1 MDRRVKY
8 TKKIIKETFIE
19 LLQEKDINKIT
30 ISELCAKCDINRAT
44 FYRYY
49 LDIYDLLEKIEQE
62 LIDELK
68 ELLLTYKNYSIKD
81 LIKEYLKVVLE
92 NKNLIKVLF
101 TNSKNLYFL
110 NGFIEFFYENC
121 KSKLFDVVSNQSE
134 NEKTIGSIFVVNG
147 TLGIINYWV
156 QNDFEEDI
164 ESLSDTINKI
174 SYYGL
179 SKYKNN

>member
-30 ISELCAKCDINRAT
+30 ISELCTKSDINRAT

-49 LDIYDLLEKIEQE
+49 IDIYDLLEKIEYE

-68 ELLLTYKNYSIKD
+68 EMLLNYNNYSMKEI
-81 LIKEYLKVVLE
+81 IKEYLKVFLE
-92 NKNLIKVLF
+92 NKNLIKIIF
-101 TNSKNLYFL
+101 SNSKNLYFL
-110 NGFIEFFYENC
+110 NDFIEFFYENC
-121 KSKLFDVVSNQSE
+121 KTKLFDVIDDE
-134 NEKTIGSIFVVNG
+134 EEKTLASIFVFNG

-164 ESLSDTINKI
+164 DELADTIDKI

-179 SKYKNN
+179 KNYRNK